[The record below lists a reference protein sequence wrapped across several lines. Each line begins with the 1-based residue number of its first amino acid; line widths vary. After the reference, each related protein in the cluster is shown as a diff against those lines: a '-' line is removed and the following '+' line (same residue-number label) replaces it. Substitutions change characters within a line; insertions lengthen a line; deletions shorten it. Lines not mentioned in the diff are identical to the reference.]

1 MDCKPETGGNSRP
14 HLRQL
19 LEAVEQ
25 LPQLRPQTRLA
36 LRRLPAPRRQRA
48 CGQHGQDSAGI
59 QLRLHITYAC
69 WAGCTSPCSVAGSGR
84 CSLRRARPCCHA
96 APHPPAKGG
105 KVVEAP
111 AGGPPINTSV
121 SSSELPGRG
130 KQLVPL
136 CKAGGAVT

>member
-48 CGQHGQDSAGI
+48 CGSTGRIVQAYS
-59 QLRLHITYAC
+59 C
-69 WAGCTSPCSVAGSGR
+69 GCTSHTHVGQ
-84 CSLRRARPCCHA
+84 A
-96 APHPPAKGG
+96 APLHA
-105 KVVEAP
+105 
-111 AGGPPINTSV
+111 
-121 SSSELPGRG
+121 L
-130 KQLVPL
+130 
-136 CKAGGAVT
+136 